1 MEAVLDIV
9 AGTGVI
15 LFLLAV
21 ACIERIWGRLLTV
34 ATVAAIAY
42 AVHPVA
48 VRQSL
53 PAFIGG
59 LDGVDLQTLAAVL
72 TLDGIL
78 GCAGATLLL
87 GARGASAPKHFA
99 GSAFRPIPPA
109 PGPCASELTA
119 FRSTAQSP
127 GPAGNRHRSRSSV
140 AGCVNGTAQSPGPAG
155 SLHGP
160 SGTRYGLPLHRLR
173 RLAAHHV
180 GIPPVPALFYLEMKA
195 FDASQWSFSTTALA
209 LCLAVVVAG
218 LAGSEAIRR
227 LLPDRDLRAELRLLV
242 HVAQVMLAAGLTAFA
257 LQGAVDRT
265 AAALEAGPHAVVAGT
280 AVLGIGIGYWSHR
293 RRQRRV
299 AE

>member
-15 LFLLAV
+15 LFLLAT
-21 ACIERIWGRLLTV
+21 ACIERTWGRLLTV

-42 AVHPVA
+42 AVHPIA

-72 TLDGIL
+72 TLDGAL

-87 GARGASAPKHFA
+87 GAGGAS
-99 GSAFRPIPPA
+99 
-109 PGPCASELTA
+109 
-119 FRSTAQSP
+119 
-127 GPAGNRHRSRSSV
+127 PAGYVHGLSGPKPTPRSLPASGASS
-140 AGCVNGTAQSPGPAG
+140 AGY
-155 SLHGP
+155 LHGL
-160 SGTRYGLPLHRLR
+160 SGTRHGLPLRPLR

-180 GIPPVPALFYLEMKA
+180 GVIPVPALFYLEMKA
-195 FDASQWSFSTTALA
+195 FDASQWPFPTTALA
-209 LCLAVVVAG
+209 LCLAIVVAG

-242 HVAQVMLAAGLTAFA
+242 HAAQVMLAAGLTAFA
-257 LQGAVDRT
+257 LQGGVEST
-265 AAALEAGPHAVVAGT
+265 AAKVEAGPHAVVAG
-280 AVLGIGIGYWSHR
+280 AAALGLGIGFWSHR
-293 RRQRRV
+293 RRQRR
-299 AE
+299 AAQ